1 MKTIFFYY
9 RNGLQLGAHTIGL
22 TRLFM
27 QLTFPIAYPIAKLLD
42 FILGEDII
50 GMDRN
55 KLLHLMKM
63 TPRWGENDE
72 LAEDLKIAV
81 GAMEI
86 AEKCVKDVMT
96 YIDVILL

>member
-1 MKTIFFYY
+1 
-9 RNGLQLGAHTIGL
+9 
-22 TRLFM
+22 M
-27 QLTFPIAYPIAKLLD
+27 QLTFPITYPIAKLLD
-42 FILGEDII
+42 LILGQDLID
-50 GMDRN
+50 MDHN

-63 TPRWGENDE
+63 TPQCSENDE

-96 YIDVILL
+96 NIDVNFLINSLKKINF